1 MSDEQDALSAGLN
14 TFATVLNDI
23 TESCI
28 EIMRIHP
35 VNGLIMMNLLNNIGY
50 AIFAVPTE
58 AGQYLVN
65 QYGLFGGEQAV
76 QVVRFDSRQEL
87 MAWIFRRSATHAGAL
102 LDTKIV
108 GELFSAFNI
117 SKLVAALV

>member
-1 MSDEQDALSAGLN
+1 VSEERDALTTGLN

-23 TESCI
+23 TDSCI

-50 AIFAVPTE
+50 AIFAVPDDND
-58 AGQYLVN
+58 QYLVN
-65 QYGLFGGEQAV
+65 QYGLFGGEKAV
-76 QVVRFDSRQEL
+76 QVVRFDTRQEL

-102 LDTKIV
+102 LDSKLV
-108 GELFSAFNI
+108 GELFSAFNF
-117 SKLVAALV
+117 SKLLGALK